1 MFKKI
6 SHQMHLAI
14 TSALHAKY
22 GSFSAIMIEPQD
34 GLLWKGSKIIL
45 SNVDASGKSAVFHNK
60 DTFLLLLVK

>member
-6 SHQMHLAI
+6 SHQMHLAV

-22 GSFSAIMIEPQD
+22 GSFSAIIIEPQN
-34 GLLWKGSKIIL
+34 GLLWKGSKVVQ

-60 DTFLLLLVK
+60 DTFLLLLVV